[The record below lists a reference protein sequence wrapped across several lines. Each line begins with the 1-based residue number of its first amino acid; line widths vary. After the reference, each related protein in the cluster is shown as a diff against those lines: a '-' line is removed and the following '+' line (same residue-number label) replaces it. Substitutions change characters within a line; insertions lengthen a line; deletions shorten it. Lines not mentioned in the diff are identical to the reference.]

1 MMRPAKLSPSQI
13 DALAEALGDWQL
25 NTART
30 SLSLQLKFPSFAA
43 AFAFM
48 SEMAEAAEAL
58 DHHPDWSNS
67 YRRVTIKLT
76 THDVGGLT
84 TLDTE
89 LAHKMSEAAQR
100 FEAITLGGQD
110 V

>member
-1 MMRPAKLSPSQI
+1 MRPTRLTPSQI
-13 DALAEALGDWQL
+13 DAFATELGDWQL
-25 NTART
+25 SADST
-30 SLSLQLKFPSFAA
+30 SLSLHLKFPSFAS

-84 TLDTE
+84 ILDTA
-89 LAHKMSEAAQR
+89 LARKMSDAAQR
-100 FEAITLGGQD
+100 FEAISLGG